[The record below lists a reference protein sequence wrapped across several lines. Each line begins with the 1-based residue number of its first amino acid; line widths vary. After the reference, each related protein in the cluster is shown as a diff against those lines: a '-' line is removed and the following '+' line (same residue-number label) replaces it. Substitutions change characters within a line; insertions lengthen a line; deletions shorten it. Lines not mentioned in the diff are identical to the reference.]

1 MNDTTFI
8 PNSAAALEVIKI
20 NMKASITVLLFS
32 SLFGL
37 NVSVYRYHYLVNET
51 LTFQEAQ
58 QRCTQHFDYL
68 STVRSKDLSY
78 NSLIK
83 DFFWIWV
90 QRDSADNN
98 KWIWS
103 EGGEATITFW
113 DENEPNDD
121 RQKCGAVKKDTFKL
135 HDYHCFS
142 RLRFY
147 CMKVYE
153 LIVVHQKSTWE
164 EALDYC
170 RQNYIDLAIINS
182 EDIMDEAKINSTV
195 AETDEVWTGLRF
207 LAGRWFWV
215 NGAGIGYNV
224 WSLNGEIQCPA
235 INQRCGVFDRTQEV
249 CKPTDCERRLNF
261 LCVKKKYED
270 WLD

>member
-58 QRCTQHFDYL
+58 QRCTQNFDYL

-83 DFFWIWV
+83 DFFWIGV

-113 DENEPNDD
+113 DQNEPNDD
-121 RQKCGAVKKDTFKL
+121 SQKCGAVKKDTFKL

-153 LIVVHQKSTWE
+153 LIVVHQKSTWG

-170 RQNYIDLAIINS
+170 RQNYIDLAIITQKTS
-182 EDIMDEAKINSTV
+182 WKK
-195 AETDEVWTGLRF
+195 
-207 LAGRWFWV
+207 
-215 NGAGIGYNV
+215 
-224 WSLNGEIQCPA
+224 
-235 INQRCGVFDRTQEV
+235 QRLIAQ
-249 CKPTDCERRLNF
+249 
-261 LCVKKKYED
+261 
-270 WLD
+270 